1 LAATGAL
8 AEAITTL
15 EPVVEGLDANRLPWL
30 RAVLHIDLA
39 RLREQ
44 FGDGAAATIEAKS
57 ALAMLTTLDVVLPP
71 VDVALLDRLGR
82 DNHRPPA
89 RPATLAPDGKWWTAS
104 CDGTRTR
111 LVDSKG
117 LRYLA
122 ELLVRP
128 GTERHVLDLVDTIEG
143 LAPESGPDRHALG
156 DAGELLDSRARA
168 QYRHRIE
175 RLRAEADD
183 ALAAGL
189 LDEAEAKQDEL
200 DQLVAQLAQAFGL
213 GGRNRRA
220 ASAAERARLNVTR
233 AVRSAIAKLAEAL
246 PEAGAVLDRRV
257 RTGTYC
263 AYEPS
268 VGDDVHWVVRS

>member
-1 LAATGAL
+1 LST
-8 AEAITTL
+8 
-15 EPVVEGLDANRLPWL
+15 VL
-30 RAVLHIDLA
+30 RFDLA

-44 FGDGAAATIEAKS
+44 AGDLAAATIDARA
-57 ALAMLTTLDVVLPP
+57 ALATLATLDVILGPE
-71 VDVALLDRLGR
+71 DLALLDRLGGAG
-82 DNHRPPA
+82 DTDRPPG
-89 RPATLAPDGKWWTAS
+89 RSATLARDGKWWTAS
-104 CDGTRTR
+104 CDGASTR
-111 LVDSKG
+111 LADTKG

-128 GTERHVLDLVDTIEG
+128 GAERHVLDLVDSIEG
-143 LAPESGPDRHALG
+143 IAAAGEPDRRSLG

-168 QYRHRIE
+168 EYRHRIE

-200 DQLVAQLAQAFGL
+200 DQLVAQLARAFGL

-233 AVRSAIAKLAEAL
+233 AVRAAIAKLADAL
-246 PEAGAVLDRRV
+246 PETGADLDRRV

-263 AYEPS
+263 AYEPAE
-268 VGDDVHWVVRS
+268 GDGVRWVVQS